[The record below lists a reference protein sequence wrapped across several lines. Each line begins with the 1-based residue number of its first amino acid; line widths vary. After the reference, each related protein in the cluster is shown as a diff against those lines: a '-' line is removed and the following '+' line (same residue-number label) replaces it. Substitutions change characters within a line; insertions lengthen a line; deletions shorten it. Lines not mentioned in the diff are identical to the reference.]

1 MIAFPST
8 AHVGK
13 TMPKETFYRQ
23 LNLSPELKEKF
34 VSDVRRI
41 TMEYV
46 LTAESINV
54 DKSDELAEIL
64 VLTIQLKKQEFD
76 NRIVETIARQNKHK
90 LVFLLTYEDQ
100 QQLALYSSKLY
111 KTSWM
116 PAEEMKLEARGQN
129 IPAIWEGFV
138 EQIALTEEKP
148 AAAPMSIEERL
159 RRQEQTA
166 KLRKDMEKLEAK
178 TRKEIQP
185 KKKFELYQQVQAL
198 KKQLEEIENG

>member
-13 TMPKETFYRQ
+13 TMPKDAFYRQ

-111 KTSWM
+111 KTPWM

-159 RRQEQTA
+159 RRQEQIA
-166 KLRKDMEKLEAK
+166 KLRKDMDKLEAK

-185 KKKFELYQQVQAL
+185 TKKSELYQQVQAL
-198 KKQLEEIENG
+198 RKQLEEIENG

>member
-13 TMPKETFYRQ
+13 TMPKEAFYRQ

-76 NRIVETIARQNKHK
+76 NRIVEAIARQNKHK
-90 LVFLLTYEDQ
+90 LVFLLAYEDQ

-116 PAEEMKLEARGQN
+116 PAEEIKLEARGQS

-148 AAAPMSIEERL
+148 AAAPMSIAASAGTDRKA
-159 RRQEQTA
+159 A
-166 KLRKDMEKLEAK
+166 KGHGEAGK
-178 TRKEIQP
+178 QNAKRNPAEKEI
-185 KKKFELYQQVQAL
+185 
-198 KKQLEEIENG
+198 

>member
-13 TMPKETFYRQ
+13 TMPKDAFYRQ

-90 LVFLLTYEDQ
+90 LVFLLT
-100 QQLALYSSKLY
+100 
-111 KTSWM
+111 
-116 PAEEMKLEARGQN
+116 
-129 IPAIWEGFV
+129 
-138 EQIALTEEKP
+138 
-148 AAAPMSIEERL
+148 
-159 RRQEQTA
+159 
-166 KLRKDMEKLEAK
+166 
-178 TRKEIQP
+178 
-185 KKKFELYQQVQAL
+185 
-198 KKQLEEIENG
+198 

>member
-13 TMPKETFYRQ
+13 TMPKEAFYRQ

-41 TMEYV
+41 TMEYA

-76 NRIVETIARQNKHK
+76 NRIVEAIARQNKHK
-90 LVFLLTYEDQ
+90 LVFLLIYEDQ

-138 EQIALTEEKP
+138 EQIALPEEKP
-148 AAAPMSIEERL
+148 ASAPMSIEERL
-159 RRQEQTA
+159 RRQEQIA
-166 KLRKDMEKLEAK
+166 KLRKDMDKLEAK
-178 TRKEIQP
+178 TRKEHQP

-198 KKQLEEIENG
+198 RKQLEEIE

>member
-1 MIAFPST
+1 MITFPST

-13 TMPKETFYRQ
+13 TMPKEAFYRQ

-41 TMEYV
+41 TMEYA

-54 DKSDELAEIL
+54 DKSDDLLEIL

-76 NRIVETIARQNKHK
+76 NRIVEAIARQNKHK
-90 LVFLLTYEDQ
+90 LVFILSFEDQ
-100 QQLALYSSKLY
+100 QQLAMYSSKLY
-111 KTSWM
+111 KTPWL

-129 IPAIWEGFV
+129 IAAIWESFV
-138 EQIALTEEKP
+138 EQIALIGEKP
-148 AAAPMSIEERL
+148 AAAELSIEERL
-159 RRQEQTA
+159 RRQEKIA
-166 KLRKDMEKLEAK
+166 KLQKDIAKLERM

>member
-1 MIAFPST
+1 
-8 AHVGK
+8 
-13 TMPKETFYRQ
+13 
-23 LNLSPELKEKF
+23 
-34 VSDVRRI
+34 
-41 TMEYV
+41 MEYV

-138 EQIALTEEKP
+138 EQIALPEEKP

-159 RRQEQTA
+159 RRQEQIA

-198 KKQLEEIENG
+198 RKQLEEIE

>member
-13 TMPKETFYRQ
+13 TMPKDAFYRQ

-138 EQIALTEEKP
+138 EQIAL
-148 AAAPMSIEERL
+148 IFL
-159 RRQEQTA
+159 RVMITFCVTPET
-166 KLRKDMEKLEAK
+166 
-178 TRKEIQP
+178 
-185 KKKFELYQQVQAL
+185 
-198 KKQLEEIENG
+198 

>member
-13 TMPKETFYRQ
+13 TMPKEAFYRQ

-41 TMEYV
+41 TMEYA

-76 NRIVETIARQNKHK
+76 NRIVEAIARQNKHK
-90 LVFLLTYEDQ
+90 LVFLLAYED

-111 KTSWM
+111 KTLWM
-116 PAEEMKLEARGQN
+116 PAEDIKLEARGQS

-159 RRQEQTA
+159 RRQEQIA

-185 KKKFELYQQVQAL
+185 KKKFELYQQVQTL
-198 KKQLEEIENG
+198 RKQLESMK

>member
-1 MIAFPST
+1 MKFPST
-8 AHVGK
+8 AQVGK
-13 TMPKETFYRQ
+13 TMPKEAFYRQ

-138 EQIALTEEKP
+138 EQIALPEEKP

-159 RRQEQTA
+159 RRQEQIA

-178 TRKEIQP
+178 TRKDIHP
-185 KKKFELYQQVQAL
+185 KKKF
-198 KKQLEEIENG
+198 